1 MCIRDRY
8 GVIEDPELFVFLE
21 DRCDALLAKDGG
33 VLTEVI
39 VRCCAI
45 KAKVVSAD
53 ERESGRRAILNFG
66 HTFGHAI
73 EKLSGYGHWLHGE
86 AVAIGMVMAARLS
99 QQVAGFA
106 PDKVDRLVGLLAK
119 LGLPT
124 ELDQQSLEIITVA
137 AMMDAMGLDKK
148 VVDGRLR
155 FIVAS
160 ELGEV
165 AVRDDIDG
173 AVVRDVLSQC
183 C

>member
-1 MCIRDRY
+1 MALIQELTHNAGACHAIQKANLSIQRY
-8 GVIEDPELFVFLE
+8 GS
-21 DRCDALLAKDGG
+21 CYS
-33 VLTEVI
+33 VL
-39 VRCCAI
+39 
-45 KAKVVSAD
+45 
-53 ERESGRRAILNFG
+53 
-66 HTFGHAI
+66 
-73 EKLSGYGHWLHGE
+73 
-86 AVAIGMVMAARLS
+86 
-99 QQVAGFA
+99 
-106 PDKVDRLVGLLAK
+106 
-119 LGLPT
+119 
-124 ELDQQSLEIITVA
+124 TVA